1 MVPTVSPS
9 PAVIVATDGAVLMV
23 SLSPTWAMVRWTRT
37 ILSGNDRC
45 HAVALAGTQPGP
57 PSGGPPAR
65 GPPGAPAGKFPG
77 PGPPGPGAA
86 RGAPGGPKWPPAGA
100 PKWALFGPSSYIKY
114 NRKWGVQGGT
124 PLGVLLGPGGPGG
137 PGGPKIG
144 GPPGNGPSRAHT
156 PTSVPTGRVIK
167 YPRKCTPP
175 PPRGVPGG
183 PPGGPPRGGPGTPPR
198 GAHFDPLPGG
208 SRGAPPWG
216 SLGAPVPGDATG
228 APWAPS
234 SIGGLSV
241 PVPTLRV

>member
-57 PSGGPPAR
+57 PSGAPR
-65 GPPGAPAGKFPG
+65 PGAPPGRPRGKFPG

-137 PGGPKIG
+137 PGGPKSAHFFGYLITLPVG
-144 GPPGNGPSRAHT
+144 TVLGTFFGPPGTGQNGGIRGQIGGYAVWVRLYGTISHT
-156 PTSVPTGRVIK
+156 MRSMSQL
-167 YPRKCTPP
+167 
-175 PPRGVPGG
+175 G
-183 PPGGPPRGGPGTPPR
+183 PVR
-198 GAHFDPLPGG
+198 LG
-208 SRGAPPWG
+208 SMA
-216 SLGAPVPGDATG
+216 ATG
-228 APWAPS
+228 PARAS
-234 SIGGLSV
+234 SARVGG
-241 PVPTLRV
+241 T